1 MVKKIPFWAAL
12 LGLILTA
19 GIMFVCLV
27 VWHSEP
33 QIPLLLGCGVATAIA
48 LLYGWKWEDI
58 CRGMVDSISRSL
70 EAVLIL
76 LLIGVLVG
84 VWIAAGTV
92 PAMVVYGL
100 RLISPRLFLASAM
113 LVCALL
119 SMALGSWGTAGTVG
133 IAFMGMARAMG
144 VPLPMA
150 AGAVISG
157 AYVGDKLS
165 PLADSTVL
173 AAAMAE
179 IDVFASIR
187 NIAKAALPT
196 FALCLGAYGLLGWR
210 YGGGAAADSAA
221 AMSDTLQSAFR
232 LGLPAFLPLLVLLAC
247 ILCKIPAIPSLFLG
261 CVAGGVYAVAVQG
274 ASAAEVMGCAFGGYV
289 GQTGVAMVDQLLTAG
304 GLASMLYSVSIVVL
318 AMAFG
323 GVMEKTG
330 QMEVLLSPVVRRLR
344 GFVPLMACTVAT
356 CAAVNVVLPDQYIGI
371 ALPGRMYAAA
381 FDRAGM
387 ERRDLSLAIG
397 VGGALT
403 SALVPWN
410 TCGIY
415 MAGVLGVATAEYLP
429 YTFYNLA
436 MVVAAIVYAALR
448 QARRK

>member
-221 AMSDTLQSAFR
+221 AMSDTLQWCCWRASCAKSPPS
-232 LGLPAFLPLLVLLAC
+232 PAF
-247 ILCKIPAIPSLFLG
+247 SW
-261 CVAGGVYAVAVQG
+261 
-274 ASAAEVMGCAFGGYV
+274 AAW
-289 GQTGVAMVDQLLTAG
+289 
-304 GLASMLYSVSIVVL
+304 
-318 AMAFG
+318 
-323 GVMEKTG
+323 
-330 QMEVLLSPVVRRLR
+330 R
-344 GFVPLMACTVAT
+344 GACTPWR
-356 CAAVNVVLPDQYIGI
+356 C
-371 ALPGRMYAAA
+371 
-381 FDRAGM
+381 RAH
-387 ERRDLSLAIG
+387 RR
-397 VGGALT
+397 
-403 SALVPWN
+403 
-410 TCGIY
+410 
-415 MAGVLGVATAEYLP
+415 
-429 YTFYNLA
+429 
-436 MVVAAIVYAALR
+436 
-448 QARRK
+448 RR

>member
-1 MVKKIPFWAAL
+1 
-12 LGLILTA
+12 
-19 GIMFVCLV
+19 
-27 VWHSEP
+27 
-33 QIPLLLGCGVATAIA
+33 
-48 LLYGWKWEDI
+48 
-58 CRGMVDSISRSL
+58 
-70 EAVLIL
+70 VLIL

-100 RLISPRLFLASAM
+100 RLISPRLFLTSAM

-187 NIAKAALPT
+187 NIAKVALPT
-196 FALCLGAYGLLGWR
+196 FAVCLGAYGVLGWR
-210 YGGGAAADSAA
+210 YGGGVAADSVS
-221 AMSDTLQSAFR
+221 AMSDALQSAFR
-232 LGLPAFLPLLVLLAC
+232 LGLPAFLPLLVLVGC

-261 CVAGGVYAVAVQG
+261 CVTGGVYAVAVQG
-274 ASAAEVMGCAFGGYV
+274 TSAAEVMGCAFGGYV

-304 GLASMLYSVSIVVL
+304 GLSSMLYSVSIVVL

-323 GVMEKTG
+323 GIMEKTG
-330 QMEVLLSPVVRRLR
+330 QMEVLLSPIVRRLR

-356 CAAVNVVLPDQYIGI
+356 CGVVNVVLPDQYIGI

-429 YTFYNLA
+429 YALYNLA
-436 MVVAAIVYAALR
+436 MPVAAIVYAALR
-448 QARRK
+448 QAKR

>member
-1 MVKKIPFWAAL
+1 MAKKIPFWAAL
-12 LGLILTA
+12 LGLMVTA
-19 GIMFVCLV
+19 GLMFVCLV
-27 VWHSEP
+27 VWHSQP
-33 QIPLLLGCGVATAIA
+33 QIPLLLGCGVAAAIA
-48 LLYGWKWEDI
+48 LLHGWKWEDI
-58 CRGMVDSISRSL
+58 CRGMVGSISRSL

-196 FALCLGAYGLLGWR
+196 FAVCLGAYGLLGWR
-210 YGGGAAADSAA
+210 YGGGGAADSAA

-232 LGLPAFLPLLVLLAC
+232 LELPAFLPLLVLVGC

-274 ASAAEVMGCAFGGYV
+274 ATVAEVMGCAFGGYV

-381 FDRAGM
+381 FDKAGM

-436 MVVAAIVYAALR
+436 MVAAAIVYAALR